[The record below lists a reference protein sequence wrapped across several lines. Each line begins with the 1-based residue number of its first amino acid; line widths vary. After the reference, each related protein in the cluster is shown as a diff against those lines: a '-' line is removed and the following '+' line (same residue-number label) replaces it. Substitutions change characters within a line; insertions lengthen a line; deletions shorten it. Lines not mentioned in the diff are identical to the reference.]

1 MYATGGR
8 CPPLMC
14 RWAGA
19 ARSRM
24 TPTRGGEANPLVDWS
39 GGVRVLRRTWPGGW
53 LLADDTQPAGT
64 GRSLS
69 PLGALAVPGVPEG
82 GVGALAG
89 YQVVVAA

>member
-14 RWAGA
+14 RWAAA